1 MQPAAELRQVF
12 KREILRVGTE
22 GAIVVRTIGEKVE
35 KMEKLS
41 PGDLLEEVH
50 KAAEELQMMVDQKSY
65 HLVNCDKW
73 PTRHKPKE
81 FEEPDHFQEL
91 RENEHKHGAFNT
103 LSEVTG
109 NMRSVGLLR
118 NLSLNIPPGIHLPST
133 QPTCIPHASTNT
145 SVTPN
150 LCKYNSI
157 DHSSEDLLKH
167 QKQWP
172 SRLSVMG
179 DVILNEREVRTYESA
194 SALSL
199 VAFTSVLI
207 EFVARLQNLVY
218 SFEEL
223 SEKAK
228 FRDPVASTTTN

>member
-81 FEEPDHFQEL
+81 FEEPEL
-91 RENEHKHGAFNT
+91 RENEHKHGVFNT

-118 NLSLNIPPGIHLPST
+118 NLSLNIPPGIPIPSM
-133 QPTCIPHASTNT
+133 QPTCVRHASTNT

-150 LCKYNSI
+150 LSIYNSII

-199 VAFTSVLI
+199 VAFTSMLI
-207 EFVARLQNLVY
+207 EFVARLQNLVD

-228 FRDPVASTTTN
+228 FRDPVESTTTN